1 MLACGLQTSVSYDY
15 PVTIQVPGT
24 TTVSALETYL
34 QSASGQSDLAVSAL
48 P

>member
-1 MLACGLQTSVSYDY
+1 MSYDY

-34 QSASGQSDLAVSAL
+34 QSDAGQSALTVSPIGADC
-48 P
+48 